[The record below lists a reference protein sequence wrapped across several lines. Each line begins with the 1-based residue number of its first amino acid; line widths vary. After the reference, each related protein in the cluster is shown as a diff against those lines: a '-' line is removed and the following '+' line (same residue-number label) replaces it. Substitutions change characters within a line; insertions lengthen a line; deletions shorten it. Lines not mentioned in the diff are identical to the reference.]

1 MATRTPPQVPGLP
14 LLGNALDFRANP
26 VDLIQRGYEMY
37 GPLFSIAV
45 GPKHF
50 AVLLGPENNRFFF
63 EQTGK
68 LLSIQKAYQFL
79 IPMFGDKF
87 LFVVDDAE
95 YKEQRSIVL
104 PAFQGKKLDGYVQEM
119 VAETED
125 WLATL
130 GETGSFPL
138 VDAMGSQAI
147 FMTIRAIVG
156 DDFRRRAGAEFWD
169 LFQGLS
175 GGVEYV
181 LPPNLPLP
189 RFRRRDRA
197 KRALHSM
204 LGQIIAERR
213 RGSEE
218 HHDLIQML
226 SEATYSNG
234 ELLAESTIVGMILG
248 MVYAGQENTTG
259 QTSWALIHL
268 LQNPDYL
275 ARVLEEQ
282 EAVLGAGPALDLATL
297 RKLDRLE
304 WALKETERLQSS
316 IRFIVRYTTAGYDLG
331 GYHVPPGWLTMIAPS
346 VSHRL
351 PQVFADPD
359 RYDPERFAPER
370 GEDRKM
376 PNSLIGFGGGL
387 HRCLGVHF
395 AYASM
400 KVILTL
406 LLQRYTL
413 ELVEPF
419 PKSVPGPAINRPQK
433 PCLVR
438 YRRRQAPGTPK
449 LAGQAARVE
458 DLQAGAYR

>member
-1 MATRTPPQVPGLP
+1 MAVRTPPVVPGLP

-26 VDLIQRGYEMY
+26 VDLIRRGYEMY
-37 GPLFSIAV
+37 GPLFAIAV

-63 EQTGK
+63 EQTGN

-79 IPMFGDKF
+79 IPMFGDRF
-87 LFVVDDAE
+87 LFVVDEAE

-104 PAFQGKKLDGYVQEM
+104 PAFQGKKLDGYVQAM

-130 GETGSFPL
+130 GDTGSFRL
-138 VDAMGSQAI
+138 VDAMGSLAI

-156 DDFRRRAGAEFWD
+156 EDFRRRAGAEFWD
-169 LFQGLS
+169 LFQSLS

-197 KRALHSM
+197 KHELHRM
-204 LGQIIAERR
+204 LGKIIAERR
-213 RGSEE
+213 HGTEE
-218 HHDLIQML
+218 HHDFIQVL

-234 ELLAESTIVGMILG
+234 QLLAEPTIVGMILG

-259 QTSWALIHL
+259 HTSWALINL

-275 ARVLEEQ
+275 ASVLEEQ
-282 EAVLGAGPALDLATL
+282 EAVLGAQPALDLATL
-297 RKLDRLE
+297 RKLDHLE

-316 IRFIVRYTTAGYDLG
+316 IRFIVRYTTADYDLG
-331 GYHVPPGWLTMIAPS
+331 GYRVPRGWLTMIAPS

-359 RYDPERFAPER
+359 RYDPDRFAPGR
-370 GEDRKM
+370 GEDRKA

-413 ELVEPF
+413 ELVDPF
-419 PKSVPGPAINRPQK
+419 PQSVPGPAINRPQK

-438 YRRRQAPGTPK
+438 YHRRQVPDAPN
-449 LAGQAARVE
+449 LAVRAAYVE
-458 DLQAGAYR
+458 DL